1 MTNRDSLELGRRAED
16 LFVATAQKRGW
27 TVTPAPKEADI
38 HEHWDFEIRKDGYA
52 RKVEVKA
59 MKRESRNDESLNQGW
74 VWIEFRNVRGEVGW
88 LFGKANWIAFETA
101 DSFLIIDRH
110 DLYQHVRRTVD
121 REAKVESARD
131 AKYKTYTRKGR
142 PDQIAQ
148 IRLDDLRKIK
158 LEEWEKSAG

>member
-1 MTNRDSLELGRRAED
+1 MSNHDSFQLGRRAEE

-27 TVTPAPKEADI
+27 TVAPAPKEADI
-38 HEHWDFEIRKDGYA
+38 HEHWDFEIRKDGYT

-59 MKRESRNDESLNQGW
+59 MKRENRNDETLNPEW

-110 DLYQHVRRTVD
+110 DLYQHVRRAVD
-121 REAKVESARD
+121 REAKVESARE

-158 LEEWEKSAG
+158 LEEWGKSAG

>member
-1 MTNRDSLELGRRAED
+1 
-16 LFVATAQKRGW
+16 
-27 TVTPAPKEADI
+27 
-38 HEHWDFEIRKDGYA
+38 
-52 RKVEVKA
+52 
-59 MKRESRNDESLNQGW
+59 MKRESRIDESLNQEW

-110 DLYQHVRRTVD
+110 DLYQHVRRAVD
-121 REAKVESARD
+121 REAKVETARE

-148 IRLDDLRKIK
+148 IRLEDLRKIK
-158 LEEWEKSAG
+158 LEEWGKAEG

>member
-1 MTNRDSLELGRRAED
+1 MTHHDSLSMGRRAED

-38 HEHWDFEIRKDGYA
+38 HEHWDFEIVKDGYV

-59 MKRESRNDESLNQGW
+59 MKREKRGDEMLNPEW

-110 DLYQHVRRTVD
+110 DLYQHVRRAVD
-121 REAKVESARD
+121 RETKVESARE
-131 AKYKTYTRKGR
+131 AKYKTYTRAGR

-148 IRLDDLRKIK
+148 IRLDDLKKIK
-158 LEEWEKSAG
+158 KEEWSK

>member
-1 MTNRDSLELGRRAED
+1 MPTYHDSFQLGRRAEEA
-16 LFVATAQKRGW
+16 FSVTAQKRGW
-27 TVTPAPKEADI
+27 TVAPAPREADI

-59 MKRESRNDESLNQGW
+59 MKRESRGDETLNPEW

-101 DSFLIIDRH
+101 DSFLMVDRH
-110 DLYQHVRRTVD
+110 DLYQFVRRAVD
-121 REAKVESARD
+121 RETKVASARE

-148 IRLDDLRKIK
+148 IRLEDLRKLK
-158 LEEWEKSAG
+158 KEEWPK

>member
-1 MTNRDSLELGRRAED
+1 MPAHRDSFQLGRRAED
-16 LFVATAQKRGW
+16 LFAAAARSRGW

-59 MKRESRNDESLNQGW
+59 MKRESRSDERLNPEW
-74 VWIEFRNVRGEVGW
+74 VWIEFRNVRGEAGW

-110 DLYQHVRRTVD
+110 DLYQFVRRAVD
-121 REAKVESARD
+121 RAARVESARE

-148 IRLDDLRKIK
+148 IRLEDLRKIK
-158 LEEWEKSAG
+158 KEEWAK

>member
-1 MTNRDSLELGRRAED
+1 MTNRDSFQLGRRAEE
-16 LFVATAQKRGW
+16 LFVVTAHSRGW
-27 TVTPAPKEADI
+27 SVTPASKEADI
-38 HEHWDFEIRKDGYA
+38 HEHWDFEIVKDGYK

-59 MKRESRNDESLNQGW
+59 MKRESRGDESLNQEW

-88 LFGKANWIAFETA
+88 LFGKANWIVFETA

-110 DLYQHVRRTVD
+110 DYYQHVRRAVD
-121 REAKVESARD
+121 REAKVESARE

-148 IRLDDLRKIK
+148 IRLEDLRKVK
-158 LEEWEKSAG
+158 LEEWGKAEG